1 MPSVVVS
8 WMGRF
13 PDRAVQKELCTCL
26 MPIAEA
32 SHRLYCD
39 FFEIQVKPR
48 LHEGNNPYSTALLS
62 QSVFGKLPPAEEL
75 QPVGKNL
82 FLVRDVSLYGLEF
95 VLFDPRRFNSSL
107 LMAHSYDASFVF
119 LRSDDPDLDGLMVE
133 AIPLNDDSPLK
144 SSADTLLRV
153 PEIDLRYYLERWMND
168 LLGWVKHFFL
178 PDLMYWAWTENPGAS
193 EYNSYHSGDRKAR
206 DEILLYL
213 REALVAEAEDWKIF
227 CRAHQEN
234 AGTAVISTEWLE
246 RKDEFLD
253 QLAKREKRHRNHG
266 A

>member
-8 WMGRF
+8 WMGRC

-39 FFEIQVKPR
+39 FFDIQVKPR
-48 LHEGNNPYSTALLS
+48 LHEGNNPYSTTLLS

-75 QPVGKNL
+75 QPAGKNL

-107 LMAHSYDASFVF
+107 MMAHSYDASFVF

-133 AIPLNDDSPLK
+133 AIPLHAASPLK
-144 SSADTLLRV
+144 SSAEILLRM

-193 EYNSYHSGDRKAR
+193 EYDSYDPGDRKAR
-206 DEILLYL
+206 DEILLYF
-213 REALVAEAEDWKIF
+213 REAFIAEAEDWKIF
-227 CRAHQEN
+227 CRASQEN
-234 AGTAVISTEWLE
+234 AGTAVTSTEWLE
-246 RKDEFLD
+246 REDELFD
-253 QLAKREKRHRNHG
+253 QLAQQEKRRRNHG
-266 A
+266 T